1 MKILTK
7 FLGVAF
13 GAALVLTPAIAS
25 AAAGGCGGCCAVATP
40 LADQAKPEAGAKAY
54 PLTTCIVTDEKLGEM
69 GDPFVFVHQGQEIKL
84 CCKSCKK
91 KFDKA
96 PETYLKKLA
105 QAPAAK

>member
-7 FLGVAF
+7 FLCVAF
-13 GAALVLTPAIAS
+13 GAALVLTPAITS
-25 AAAGGCGGCCAVATP
+25 AAAGCGGCGGGAAA
-40 LADQAKPEAGAKAY
+40 LADQAKPEAGTKAY

>member
-1 MKILTK
+1 MKKTTIFTCLAV
-7 FLGVAF
+7 GVALVTTASF
-13 GAALVLTPAIAS
+13 AL
-25 AAAGGCGGCCAVATP
+25 AGNAPVGCCGAVTP
-40 LADQAKPEAGAKAY
+40 MADQAKPEAGAKAY
-54 PLTTCIVTDEKLGEM
+54 PLSTCIVTDEKLGEM

>member
-1 MKILTK
+1 MKKNTILSC
-7 FLGVAF
+7 LVL
-13 GAALVLTPAIAS
+13 GAALIITPAIAS
-25 AAAGGCGGCCAVATP
+25 AAAGCSGCGGGAAA

-69 GDPFVFVHQGQEIKL
+69 GEPFVFVHQGQEIKL